1 MKEENCCK
9 CPSKESPLI
18 VSSNSVI
25 KDGHICFCPCHK
37 EEAPAYSPSVNIIR
51 KILAKYITEWSNE
64 MLCELANSI
73 DLAVK
78 NREAELIE
86 EIEGIRRFESDY
98 DDEDKRSRRDVRPYN
113 QALED
118 ILTKLKG
125 NTN

>member
-37 EEAPAYSPSVNIIR
+37 ESKENWEKEFGERFIESRYFERIKQFIHSLLKSQR
-51 KILAKYITEWSNE
+51 
-64 MLCELANSI
+64 
-73 DLAVK
+73 
-78 NREAELIE
+78 AELIKD
-86 EIEGIRRFESDY
+86 IEGMKKQDEHSKNCSLAMSPCESCA
-98 DDEDKRSRRDVRPYN
+98 EEFAYN

-118 ILTKLKG
+118 VLTKLKEI
-125 NTN
+125 TN